1 MLSNAGAT
9 VDWMCRLFYSVQSL
23 PDCTSVHML
32 VFSMFLPTSTRLYLV
47 VYPLIRINTTLL
59 EMLLSHLHTTSFIST
74 HSLFSLTLYAS
85 SKAEVILLTSWINF
99 GNFSYGHL

>member
-9 VDWMCRLFYSVQSL
+9 VDWMYRLFYSVQSL

-32 VFSMFLPTSTRLYLV
+32 VFSMFLPTSNRLYLV

-59 EMLLSHLHTTSFIST
+59 EMVMSHLHTTSFIST

-85 SKAEVILLTSWINF
+85 SISEVILLTSWINF